1 MAMAKAART
10 VAMVLLMGCL
20 LAGGGC
26 RKKAPAPPISAAG
39 DPLSM
44 VVATWQTGG
53 QEPATRQFLAIDWK
67 AYPVG
72 PNSIFAISE
81 DQLPQWSNWQAVA
94 AAAQEYSEPIRD
106 LSRHV
111 LEQAS
116 QAAQAGDREKAAG
129 YIASVQGCGD
139 FLSSDGR
146 LAFFQAMGRRL
157 KRIVEDKR
165 TELDIEN

>member
-1 MAMAKAART
+1 MAMAKAVRT
-10 VAMVLLMGCL
+10 VAMVLLAGCL

-26 RKKAPAPPISAAG
+26 RKKAPAPTISTAG

-72 PNSIFAISE
+72 ANSIFALRE

-94 AAAQEYSEPIRD
+94 AAAQEYSDPIRE
-106 LSRHV
+106 LSRDV
-111 LEQAS
+111 LEQAD
-116 QAAQAGDREKAAG
+116 QAAKAGDREKAAAYVRG
-129 YIASVQGCGD
+129 VQGCGD
-139 FLSSDGR
+139 FLASDGR
-146 LAFFQAMGRRL
+146 LAILQALGQALQRVAEA
-157 KRIVEDKR
+157 KRS
-165 TELDIEN
+165 ELGLGG